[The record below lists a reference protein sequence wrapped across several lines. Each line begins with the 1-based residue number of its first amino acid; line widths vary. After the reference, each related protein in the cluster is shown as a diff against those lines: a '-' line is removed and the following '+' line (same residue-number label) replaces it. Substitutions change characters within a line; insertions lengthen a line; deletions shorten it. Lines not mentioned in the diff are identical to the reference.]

1 MKITKQGTIK
11 LNKNDLR
18 TGNFIWSKEKSH
30 IVVQDIN
37 TLFKLRISR
46 NIACGQVLE
55 LQFDD
60 KKTEWLHVYVSIML
74 GVCCTVPDNEYL
86 EGLISLAE
94 KCTERNKN
102 IYYKEGETDDEAL
115 QRVKEVQEAVET
127 IQNATE

>member
-18 TGNFIWSKEKSH
+18 TGNFVWSKEKSH

-37 TLFKLRISR
+37 TLFKLRISK
-46 NIACGQVLE
+46 NIAVGQLMEIAIDEKNTDWLHTYSAVIFQVLCTIPN
-55 LQFDD
+55 
-60 KKTEWLHVYVSIML
+60 KKYFEDILIVS
-74 GVCCTVPDNEYL
+74 N
-86 EGLISLAE
+86 
-94 KCTERNKN
+94 KCIDENKHL
-102 IYYKEGETDDEAL
+102 YYKEGETDDEAL

>member
-18 TGNFIWSKEKSH
+18 TGNFVWSKEKSH

-37 TLFKLRISR
+37 TLFKLRISK
-46 NIACGQVLE
+46 NIAVGQLME
-55 LQFDD
+55 IAIDD
-60 KKTEWLHVYVSIML
+60 KKTEWLHIYASIMF

-86 EGLISLAE
+86 EELISLAE
-94 KCTERNKN
+94 KCTERNKS
-102 IYYKEGETDDEAL
+102 IYYKEEETDEEAL